1 MSRHRF
7 VQNMA
12 IALTI
17 GALIVA
23 AGPAG
28 AGGRKPTASL
38 MATPQTSVE
47 SLQPGGQVSFA
58 VAEPARMSLW
68 VSNRCYQDGAVVSS
82 ANIAVVD
89 NVAGP
94 FSLTW
99 DGGGAAECWT
109 YTWAFPNAAQ
119 PLKDTEF
126 WYSVG

>member
-1 MSRHRF
+1 
-7 VQNMA
+7 MA
-12 IALTI
+12 IALTV

-28 AGGRKPTASL
+28 AGGRKSNQSL
-38 MATPQTSVE
+38 MAVPQTPLVG
-47 SLQPGGQVSFA
+47 LQPGDEVSFT
-58 VAEPARMSLW
+58 VTEPARASLW

-82 ANIAVVD
+82 GSIAVVD

-109 YTWAFPNAAQ
+109 YTWAFPNASQ
-119 PLKDTEF
+119 PLRDTEF